1 MPPALPAF
9 VLETLGFCLHSSTS
23 DADSMRDLGHT
34 QRGTAVARRLPFNS
48 GPLRSLFQRRSK
60 NRLAGSQSQKRNG
73 GNSSAKGLGAFGSF
87 SRPFANSETK
97 AHHLFAHSLG
107 PVAPEAKGSSSETE
121 PA

>member
-48 GPLRSLFQRRSK
+48 GPAQPLPATKQ